1 MFFQVIKL
9 LFNKFIRRK
18 KTGVVIKEF
27 SEKMGVVYI
36 KLAQILAT
44 QNFGNLFT
52 EEDRILI
59 SGICDDIN
67 IINFEEIKKV
77 IENEYGKRI
86 EDIFISIDETPVG
99 AASISQVHHAVLKT
113 GEEVA
118 VKVKRKDVTDT
129 MEHDIKFIKN
139 VIHRFGKIVK
149 FKNIKGGDKALEMY
163 LSWIREEID
172 FENEKNNII
181 RYGEFASSV
190 NGKVENTKNIKV
202 PKVYEELCTSNII
215 VMEFI
220 HDKTI
225 NKLDLSKNNL
235 KIREG
240 INSYLKSSFH
250 ALFHDK
256 TIIFHGDPHG
266 GNVYLDKEGNIGF
279 LDMGLIFEL
288 SVEDAKMTRNFFLC
302 AYTGNYN
309 KMYEML
315 VPYAFMNSNELES
328 FKEEIKEYIS
338 TIKQR
343 KLTSYFT
350 DMINICLSYN
360 IVPPEFLFCMAK
372 AFICLDGICV
382 FSNNTVKATELLQEQ
397 TIEYFINRSIDDC
410 KNLMGSGLSLGPKLI
425 QNTVKYGIVKGVSK
439 EIMEVMRIRSDLKEV
454 LDHCDE
460 IINVLNE

>member
-67 IINFEEIKKV
+67 IISFEEIKKV

-149 FKNIKGGDKALEMY
+149 FKNIKGGDKALEM
-163 LSWIREEID
+163 
-172 FENEKNNII
+172 
-181 RYGEFASSV
+181 
-190 NGKVENTKNIKV
+190 
-202 PKVYEELCTSNII
+202 
-215 VMEFI
+215 
-220 HDKTI
+220 
-225 NKLDLSKNNL
+225 NL
-235 KIREG
+235 
-240 INSYLKSSFH
+240 
-250 ALFHDK
+250 
-256 TIIFHGDPHG
+256 
-266 GNVYLDKEGNIGF
+266 
-279 LDMGLIFEL
+279 
-288 SVEDAKMTRNFFLC
+288 
-302 AYTGNYN
+302 
-309 KMYEML
+309 
-315 VPYAFMNSNELES
+315 
-328 FKEEIKEYIS
+328 
-338 TIKQR
+338 
-343 KLTSYFT
+343 
-350 DMINICLSYN
+350 
-360 IVPPEFLFCMAK
+360 
-372 AFICLDGICV
+372 
-382 FSNNTVKATELLQEQ
+382 
-397 TIEYFINRSIDDC
+397 
-410 KNLMGSGLSLGPKLI
+410 
-425 QNTVKYGIVKGVSK
+425 
-439 EIMEVMRIRSDLKEV
+439 
-454 LDHCDE
+454 
-460 IINVLNE
+460 